1 MNVETAFQI
10 FIAATGLLT
19 VSLWLQSEEKF
30 VREMMRMRKEADR
43 KRFLVLRLKNSPAD
57 DRGESPP
64 GGVKGS

>member
-1 MNVETAFQI
+1 MSTETAFQI

-57 DRGESPP
+57 DREESPP